1 MVNWQRIANAAT
13 LAAAHALAILDTG
26 LDGAEQVAR

>member
-13 LAAAHALAILDTG
+13 LAAAHALAILD
-26 LDGAEQVAR
+26 GAEQVAR